1 MSIQRKQTLAGS
13 LAQTSAASTHN
24 VTPEQL
30 QLIAKNIPKVLI
42 LTGDT
47 DDLISPVNSEWLAK
61 NMPGADYQVWPGTG
75 HGLIGQEYQKFNE
88 LLEKVIQEGREK
100 GSQAPF
106 V

>member
-1 MSIQRKQTLAGS
+1 
-13 LAQTSAASTHN
+13 
-24 VTPEQL
+24 
-30 QLIAKNIPKVLI
+30 VLI

-61 NMPGADYQVWPGTG
+61 NMPGADHQVWPGTG
-75 HGLIGQEYQKFNE
+75 HGVIGQEYQKFNE